1 MIFNRWR
8 RIFSYCRPPG
18 SSGVLLLLALFACQI
33 SVAAQG
39 SVATQ
44 GSPMTPVLGDPFDVS
59 NEFSKSEN
67 VYFVGDRVTAFDSA
81 TGVGALE
88 WKRYARRTF
97 FSFNKMDRTLTP
109 DRGNEFPP
117 EY

>member
-1 MIFNRWR
+1 
-8 RIFSYCRPPG
+8 
-18 SSGVLLLLALFACQI
+18 VLFLALFACQI

-44 GSPMTPVLGDPFDVS
+44 GSPMTHVLGDPVDVS

-67 VYFVGDRVTAFDSA
+67 VYFVGNRVTAFDSA

-88 WKRYARRTF
+88 WKR
-97 FSFNKMDRTLTP
+97 
-109 DRGNEFPP
+109 
-117 EY
+117 